1 MAAVQT
7 SEVVI
12 TGLGFVSS
20 IGNSKEEVLESLR
33 SMRSGIESFEPFKKV
48 NAPVHVLGTVKD
60 FDLAS
65 SDQEDWEFPSKYRVS
80 RSVLRGM
87 SPNALYGLCAFT
99 DAIEDAGLTAEEV
112 SSPDTGM
119 YTASAGSTM
128 MTYASMDRLKK
139 MGVERVNPKGIVAS
153 IAGTL
158 NFNLVSHF
166 KIQGFSTGFVSACAS
181 SAHALG
187 FAHDAIA
194 MGQQKRMFV
203 VGAEDGD
210 IDCILPFAGMRA
222 LSVNPDPASAS
233 RPFDKNRNG
242 FVGTGGSAV
251 MCLESREAAE
261 ARGAK
266 IYATLAG
273 WGQSSDG
280 YNPVLPEPEGKGLA
294 RAIEGALK
302 SGGVNASDI
311 GYINAHAPSTPFGD
325 AAEIEAV
332 KSIFGTENGPLISST
347 KSLTG
352 HGLSLAGSL
361 EAAFTTLSL
370 NEGFLPG
377 SANITELDPM
387 TEGVNILQE
396 TRETQVDYALSNSSG
411 FGGANVSL
419 LLKRSN
425 G

>member
-1 MAAVQT
+1 MEN

-12 TGLGFVSS
+12 TGLGFISS
-20 IGNSKEEVLESLR
+20 IGNSVREVSESLKG
-33 SMRSGIESFEPFKKV
+33 MCSGIETFQPFLDAK
-48 NAPVHVLGTVKD
+48 APVSVLGTVKG
-60 FDLAS
+60 FDLSS

-99 DAIEDAGLTAEEV
+99 DAVEDAGLDVSEV

-119 YTASAGSTM
+119 YTASAGSTLM
-128 MTYASMDRLKK
+128 LYHSVRRLKSV
-139 MGVERVNPKGIVAS
+139 GAERSNPKGIVAS

-187 FAHDAIA
+187 FAADAIA
-194 MGQQKRMFV
+194 NGQQKRMFV

-210 IDCILPFAGMRA
+210 LDCILPFAAMRA
-222 LSVNPDPASAS
+222 LSVNADPTTAS
-233 RPFDKNRNG
+233 RPFDKSRDG
-242 FVGTGGSAV
+242 FVGTGGAAV
-251 MCLESREAAE
+251 MVLESRETAE

-266 IYATLAG
+266 IYSSIAG

-280 YNPVLPEPEGKGLA
+280 FNPVLPEPEGQGLT
-294 RAIEGALK
+294 RAIQMAL
-302 SGGVNASDI
+302 SRGDISPNQI

-325 AAEIEAV
+325 AAELKAIRSV
-332 KSIFGTENGPLISST
+332 FNPTEYPRISST

-352 HGLSLAGSL
+352 HGLSLAGTL
-361 EAAFTTLSL
+361 EAGITALAIKES
-370 NEGFLPG
+370 FLPG
-377 SANITELDPM
+377 SANISELDPVA
-387 TEGVNILQE
+387 EGFNIL
-396 TRETQVDYALSNSSG
+396 RETIEMPIDYALSNSSG
-411 FGGANVSL
+411 FGGANVSI
-419 LLKRSN
+419 LLKRSD